1 MTTQEFINKYHPCG
15 EARTWLAANA
25 STIEEAWTKTTRLDW
40 MLWAAMHSNLKFVVL
55 KEIILPIRITEA
67 DDLAVLNALDYP
79 EQADWRMFAKK
90 LAYADYNYQ
99 SITSAVLHIVFA
111 VCAINANIAAGHAA
125 YAYRSAANHA
135 NHNYTEHLITKLKSL
150 SPIW

>member
-1 MTTQEFINKYHPCG
+1 MTTQEFIDRYHPCG
-15 EARTWLAANA
+15 EARIWLAANA
-25 STIEEAWTKTTRLDW
+25 STIEEAWAKTTRLDW

-55 KEIILPIRITEA
+55 KEILLPIRITEA
-67 DDLAVLNALDYP
+67 DDLAVLNALDNP
-79 EQADWRMFAKK
+79 EQADWRMLANN

-99 SITSAVLHIVFA
+99 SATSAVEHVVFA
-111 VCAINANIAAGHAA
+111 VCAINANIAADRAA

-150 SPIW
+150 SPVW